1 MNELWKNMKTLSS
14 IEYQTALFS
23 LLNTL
28 RTNNKLYNSR
38 EADIV
43 NADVY
48 LNKFIGTNY
57 QELFVLRYISALR
70 NEISDKT
77 RQARREW
84 KNATKTKS
92 QNVL

>member
-1 MNELWKNMKTLSS
+1 M
-14 IEYQTALFS
+14 EYQTALFS

-57 QELFVLRYISALR
+57 QELFTLRYIAALR

-84 KNATKTKS
+84 NKQCDTD
-92 QNVL
+92 

>member
-57 QELFVLRYISALR
+57 QELFIQRYLSALR

-84 KNATKTKS
+84 KKQCDTD
-92 QNVL
+92 

>member
-14 IEYQTALFS
+14 TEYQTALFS

-43 NADVY
+43 NGDVY
-48 LNKFIGTNY
+48 LMKFIGTNY
-57 QELFVLRYISALR
+57 QELFTQRYISALR

-84 KNATKTKS
+84 KRQCNKD
-92 QNVL
+92 

>member
-14 IEYQTALFS
+14 TEYQTALFS

-57 QELFVLRYISALR
+57 QELFTLRYIAALR

-77 RQARREW
+77 RQGQKRME
-84 KNATKTKS
+84 
-92 QNVL
+92 

>member
-14 IEYQTALFS
+14 TEYQTALFS

-57 QELFVLRYISALR
+57 QELFTLRYIAALR

-84 KNATKTKS
+84 NKQCDTD
-92 QNVL
+92 

>member
-14 IEYQTALFS
+14 TEYQTALFS

-57 QELFVLRYISALR
+57 QELFTLRYIAALR

-84 KNATKTKS
+84 NKQCDKD
-92 QNVL
+92 

>member
-57 QELFVLRYISALR
+57 QDLFIQRYLSALR

-84 KNATKTKS
+84 KKQCDTD
-92 QNVL
+92 

>member
-1 MNELWKNMKTLSS
+1 MIELWKNMKTLSS
-14 IEYQTALFS
+14 TEYQTALFS

-57 QELFVLRYISALR
+57 QELFTLRYIAALR

-84 KNATKTKS
+84 NKQCDTD
-92 QNVL
+92 

>member
-14 IEYQTALFS
+14 TEYQTALFS

-57 QELFVLRYISALR
+57 QELFTLRYISALR

-84 KNATKTKS
+84 KKQCDKD
-92 QNVL
+92 

>member
-1 MNELWKNMKTLSS
+1 MKTLSS
-14 IEYQTALFS
+14 TEYQTALFS

-57 QELFVLRYISALR
+57 QELFTLRYIAALR

-84 KNATKTKS
+84 NKQCDTD
-92 QNVL
+92 

>member
-1 MNELWKNMKTLSS
+1 MIELWKNMKTLSS
-14 IEYQTALFS
+14 TEYQTALFS

-57 QELFVLRYISALR
+57 QELFTLRYIAALR

-77 RQARREW
+77 VKAKKEW
-84 KNATKTKS
+84 NKQCDKE
-92 QNVL
+92 

>member
-1 MNELWKNMKTLSS
+1 MKTLSS
-14 IEYQTALFS
+14 TEYQTALFS

-57 QELFVLRYISALR
+57 QELFTLRYISALR

-84 KNATKTKS
+84 KKQCDKD
-92 QNVL
+92 

>member
-48 LNKFIGTNY
+48 LMKFIGTNY

-84 KNATKTKS
+84 KKQCDTD
-92 QNVL
+92 

>member
-1 MNELWKNMKTLSS
+1 MKTLSS

-84 KNATKTKS
+84 KKQCDTD
-92 QNVL
+92 

>member
-1 MNELWKNMKTLSS
+1 MKTLSS
-14 IEYQTALFS
+14 TEYQTALFS

-57 QELFVLRYISALR
+57 QELFTLRYIAALR

-84 KNATKTKS
+84 NKQCDKD
-92 QNVL
+92 

>member
-84 KNATKTKS
+84 KKQCDTD
-92 QNVL
+92 

>member
-1 MNELWKNMKTLSS
+1 MNELWKNMKTLSRT
-14 IEYQTALFS
+14 EYQTALFS

-28 RTNNKLYNSR
+28 RQNNKLYSSR

-57 QELFVLRYISALR
+57 QEMFTQRYITALI
-70 NEISDKT
+70 NEVSEKT
-77 RQARREW
+77 RQAQRKW
-84 KNATKTKS
+84 KRQCS
-92 QNVL
+92 QECDKD

>member
-14 IEYQTALFS
+14 TEYQTALFS

-57 QELFVLRYISALR
+57 QELFTLRYISALR
-70 NEISDKT
+70 NEISEKT

-84 KNATKTKS
+84 KKQCDKD
-92 QNVL
+92 

>member
-14 IEYQTALFS
+14 TEYQTALFS

-28 RTNNKLYNSR
+28 RKNYALHGAPELDVING
-38 EADIV
+38 
-43 NADVY
+43 DVY
-48 LNKFIGTNY
+48 LMKFIGTNY
-57 QELFVLRYISALR
+57 QELFTQRYISALR

-84 KNATKTKS
+84 KKQCDKD
-92 QNVL
+92 

>member
-57 QELFVLRYISALR
+57 QDLFIQRYLSALR

-84 KNATKTKS
+84 KRQCDTD
-92 QNVL
+92 

>member
-1 MNELWKNMKTLSS
+1 MKTLSS
-14 IEYQTALFS
+14 TEYQTALFS

-57 QELFVLRYISALR
+57 QELFTLRYISALR
-70 NEISDKT
+70 NEISEKT

-84 KNATKTKS
+84 KKQCDKD
-92 QNVL
+92 

>member
-1 MNELWKNMKTLSS
+1 MKTLSS
-14 IEYQTALFS
+14 TEYQTALFS

-43 NADVY
+43 NGDVY
-48 LNKFIGTNY
+48 LMKFIGTNY
-57 QELFVLRYISALR
+57 QELFTQRYISALR

-84 KNATKTKS
+84 KRQCNKD
-92 QNVL
+92 

>member
-57 QELFVLRYISALR
+57 QEMFVLRYISALR
-70 NEISDKT
+70 NQVQEKT
-77 RQARREW
+77 RQAQREW
-84 KNATKTKS
+84 KRQCNKD
-92 QNVL
+92 

>member
-1 MNELWKNMKTLSS
+1 MKTLSS
-14 IEYQTALFS
+14 TEYQTALFS

-57 QELFVLRYISALR
+57 QELFTQRYISALR

-84 KNATKTKS
+84 KKQCDKD
-92 QNVL
+92 

>member
-1 MNELWKNMKTLSS
+1 MIIGSQSMKILSGV
-14 IEYQTALFS
+14 EYQTALFS

>member
-1 MNELWKNMKTLSS
+1 MKTLSS
-14 IEYQTALFS
+14 TEYQTALFS

-57 QELFVLRYISALR
+57 QELFTLRYISALR

-84 KNATKTKS
+84 NKQCDKD
-92 QNVL
+92 

>member
-1 MNELWKNMKTLSS
+1 MIIGSQSMKILSGV
-14 IEYQTALFS
+14 EYQTALFS
-23 LLNTL
+23 LLSTL
-28 RTNNKLYNSR
+28 RTNNKLYNSST
-38 EADIV
+38 AAIV

-57 QELFVLRYISALR
+57 QELFVLRYISTLR

>member
-57 QELFVLRYISALR
+57 QELFIQRYLSALR

-84 KNATKTKS
+84 KRQCDTD
-92 QNVL
+92 

>member
-1 MNELWKNMKTLSS
+1 MKTLSS
-14 IEYQTALFS
+14 TEYQTALFS

-43 NADVY
+43 NGELY
-48 LNKFIGTNY
+48 LMKFIGTNY
-57 QELFVLRYISALR
+57 QDLFIQRYLAALR

-84 KNATKTKS
+84 KKQCDKD
-92 QNVL
+92 

>member
-84 KNATKTKS
+84 KRQCNKD
-92 QNVL
+92 

>member
-14 IEYQTALFS
+14 TEYQTALFS

-57 QELFVLRYISALR
+57 QELFTLRYISALR

-84 KNATKTKS
+84 NKQCDKD
-92 QNVL
+92 